1 MSGTR
6 GKTRRHIALRG
17 LPNLKMF
24 SSETFHVPVN
34 ELRVVDLENNRQNN
48 FCSLCPS

>member
-6 GKTRRHIALRG
+6 GKKTRHIALRG

-24 SSETFHVPVN
+24 GGETFHVPVN
-34 ELRVVDLENNRQNN
+34 EVRVVVLENNRQNN
-48 FCSLCPS
+48 FCSMGLS